1 MTTPHPTAE
10 LTFGTPDAL
19 KNLGVLAHKAH
30 ALDENT
36 LLRIRARKT
45 APAPA
50 AAPAAGSGTGTSSA
64 SSTTSGPA
72 MSQVW
77 VKTPIGPLAMRTI
90 ALHALPDDI
99 IVTAAEIKDIAV
111 RAFAQAKSS
120 DDAEDKEASLTA
132 LPYRV
137 HAQSASSWPGFLPV
151 PEGWQVVDYVPA
163 TAFRTLEKQGRAVAV
178 ESSGPMGMPP
188 SLLDQKVLTVSGGTG
203 GAATGT
209 ATDTGTGTATASGE
223 AAGDTGEGQARE
235 TSASVVDVTMR
246 DVFALCAMGFIPEQP
261 DEKEPVRVSTKGRW
275 HRLDGRFGSIF
286 TLESFGV
293 LPLLN

>member
-1 MTTPHPTAE
+1 MTTSHPVAE

-19 KNLGVLAHKAH
+19 KNLGVLAHKAY
-30 ALDENT
+30 ALDEST

-45 APAPA
+45 TT
-50 AAPAAGSGTGTSSA
+50 GTTVGTSS
-64 SSTTSGPA
+64 SSAPATAPA

-99 IVTAAEIKDIAV
+99 IVTAAEIKGIAV
-111 RAFAQAKSS
+111 RAFAQAKTAE
-120 DDAEDKEASLTA
+120 DAEEKEASLTA

-137 HAQSASSWPGFLPV
+137 HAQAASSWPGFLPV

-203 GAATGT
+203 EAATGT
-209 ATDTGTGTATASGE
+209 STDTATAAGE
-223 AAGDTGEGQARE
+223 ATGGTGEGQSQE
-235 TSASVVDVTMR
+235 TSKSVVDVTMR

-261 DEKEPVRVSTKGRW
+261 DEKEPVRVSAKGRW

>member
-1 MTTPHPTAE
+1 MTTSHPAAE

-19 KNLGVLAHKAH
+19 KNLGVLAHKAY

-45 APAPA
+45 TSSTSSIT
-50 AAPAAGSGTGTSSA
+50 AAGISS
-64 SSTTSGPA
+64 SSQPTAAPA

-188 SLLDQKVLTVSGGTG
+188 SLLDQKVLTVSGDTSD
-203 GAATGT
+203 AA
-209 ATDTGTGTATASGE
+209 TGTATASGE
-223 AAGDTGEGQARE
+223 AAVHTGEGQTRK

>member
-1 MTTPHPTAE
+1 MTTSHPAAE

-19 KNLGVLAHKAH
+19 KNLGVLAHKAY
-30 ALDENT
+30 ALDEST

-45 APAPA
+45 TT
-50 AAPAAGSGTGTSSA
+50 GTTAGTSS
-64 SSTTSGPA
+64 SSAPATAPA

-111 RAFAQAKSS
+111 RAFAQAKT
-120 DDAEDKEASLTA
+120 AEDEEEKKASLTA

-137 HAQSASSWPGFLPV
+137 HAQSASSWPAFLPV

-203 GAATGT
+203 EAATGT
-209 ATDTGTGTATASGE
+209 STDTATAAGE
-223 AAGDTGEGQARE
+223 ATGGTGEGQSQE
-235 TSASVVDVTMR
+235 TSKSVVDVTMR

-261 DEKEPVRVSTKGRW
+261 DEKEPVRVSAKGRW

>member
-1 MTTPHPTAE
+1 MTTSHPAAE

-19 KNLGVLAHKAH
+19 KNLGVLAHKAY

-45 APAPA
+45 TSSTSSTA
-50 AAPAAGSGTGTSSA
+50 AAGISSSSQPTAA
-64 SSTTSGPA
+64 PA

-178 ESSGPMGMPP
+178 ESSGPMGIPP
-188 SLLDQKVLTVSGGTG
+188 SLLDQKVLTVSGDTSD
-203 GAATGT
+203 AA
-209 ATDTGTGTATASGE
+209 TGTATASGE
-223 AAGDTGEGQARE
+223 ATVDSGEGQSQE
-235 TSASVVDVTMR
+235 TSKSVVDVTMR

>member
-1 MTTPHPTAE
+1 MTTSHPAAE

-19 KNLGVLAHKAH
+19 KNLGVLAHKAY

-45 APAPA
+45 TSSTSST
-50 AAPAAGSGTGTSSA
+50 AAGISS
-64 SSTTSGPA
+64 SSQPTAAPA

-99 IVTAAEIKDIAV
+99 IVTGAEIKDIAV

-188 SLLDQKVLTVSGGTG
+188 SLLDQKVLTVSGDTSD
-203 GAATGT
+203 AA
-209 ATDTGTGTATASGE
+209 TGTATASGE
-223 AAGDTGEGQARE
+223 AAVHAGEGQTRE

-246 DVFALCAMGFIPEQP
+246 DVFVLCAMGFIPEQP

-286 TLESFGV
+286 TLESVGV

>member
-1 MTTPHPTAE
+1 MTTSHPVAG

-19 KNLGVLAHKAH
+19 KNLGVLAHKAY

-45 APAPA
+45 TT
-50 AAPAAGSGTGTSSA
+50 AAGISS
-64 SSTTSGPA
+64 SSEPTAAPA

-188 SLLDQKVLTVSGGTG
+188 SLLDQKVLTVSGDTSD
-203 GAATGT
+203 AA
-209 ATDTGTGTATASGE
+209 TGTATASGE
-223 AAGDTGEGQARE
+223 ATVDSGEGQSQE
-235 TSASVVDVTMR
+235 TSKSVVDVTMR

>member
-1 MTTPHPTAE
+1 MTTSHPAAE

-19 KNLGVLAHKAH
+19 KNLGVLAHKAY

-45 APAPA
+45 TTVAGISSSPEPTA
-50 AAPAAGSGTGTSSA
+50 A
-64 SSTTSGPA
+64 PA

-188 SLLDQKVLTVSGGTG
+188 SLLDQKVLTVSGE
-203 GAATGT
+203 A
-209 ATDTGTGTATASGE
+209 GE
-223 AAGDTGEGQARE
+223 ATVDSGEGQSQE
-235 TSASVVDVTMR
+235 TSKSVVDVTMR
-246 DVFALCAMGFIPEQP
+246 DVFALCVMGFIPEQP